1 MKNILIGILIVG
13 IFFVSF
19 LYSDARRVPS
29 PQSYFVK
36 STHVFYKRLD
46 QQFSKVSVLFIGD
59 SMIQG
64 LAVSEISKDAIN
76 FGIGTETVSG
86 VHARLTEYSS
96 VNTANCLFINVGI
109 NDLLKGHSVSS
120 TVQEFSSLLATFSD
134 HPRIL
139 IGEVLPVRNST
150 TKLARASRDIVALNA
165 HLAVEVEKYDN
176 VSLIKQHDV
185 FLGAGNE
192 MSDSYHNGDGLH
204 LNTTGYVVWINH
216 LKMQLSE
223 HQCETETL

>member
-13 IFFVSF
+13 ILFVSF
-19 LYSDARRVPS
+19 LYFDAKRVPS
-29 PQSYFVK
+29 PQSYFVQ

-46 QQFSKVSVLFIGD
+46 QQFSNISVLFIGD

-64 LAVSEISKDAIN
+64 LAVSEISKEAIN
-76 FGIGTETVSG
+76 FGIGTDTVGG

-96 VNTANCLFINVGI
+96 TNAANCLFINVGI
-109 NDLLKGHSVSS
+109 NDLLRGRSVSS
-120 TVQEFSSLLATFSD
+120 TLTEFSALLTTFSE

-139 IGEVLPVRNST
+139 IGEVLPVRNSSS
-150 TKLARASRDIVALNA
+150 KLARAFRNIAELNER
-165 HLAVEVEKYDN
+165 LAVEVEKYDN

-192 MSDSYHNGDGLH
+192 ISDLYHIGDGLH
-204 LNTTGYVVWINH
+204 LSTAGYLVWINH
-216 LKMQLSE
+216 LKKQLSDY
-223 HQCETETL
+223 QCNIETL